1 MLGVGDGSV
10 LKLPEGVGV
19 DEFVMT
25 ATEGTGEAKD
35 EAGLA

>member
-25 ATEGTGEAKD
+25 AIEGTGETEG